1 MKTGQQSVISI
12 KLLSLQIQLSFLH
25 GLKHRNQFNCW
36 HTTQHTAISLHQSIA
51 DPMNQFE
58 IRISFV
64 TLHCLQEYGNE
75 ILPGPQLLT
84 GWWAM
89 MLEYLIF

>member
-36 HTTQHTAISLHQSIA
+36 HTTQHQAISLHQSIA
-51 DPMNQFE
+51 DPMSQLKKIKDFLKWE
-58 IRISFV
+58 IRLNIIFERKF
-64 TLHCLQEYGNE
+64 HE
-75 ILPGPQLLT
+75 IEIFRGPKLLA
-84 GWWAM
+84 GGLWC
-89 MLEYLIF
+89 